1 MDNLG
6 GFFGKYKESKE
17 LIHIL
22 TEEFLNLNLE
32 LKDIIKKGKYIDLK
46 INYFNKYTYWSN
58 KYIDY
63 LIRYTKDKDEIFIFE
78 GTQIFK
84 CRKVENFKN
93 NPLIVVGTSSFVS
106 MLRRFKSQYR
116 IDKEKINQIFLKNIF
131 GNY

>member
-6 GFFGKYKESKE
+6 VFFGKYKESKE

>member
-116 IDKEKINQIFLKNIF
+116 IDKEKINQIF
-131 GNY
+131 